1 MPAAAGENFQ
11 GLYLH
16 LVKKLSLAATGEKIL
31 GVIFHMV
38 KKLLLAAAGEFFWGY
53 CSYGKKDHC

>member
-1 MPAAAGENFQ
+1 MSAAAGKNFQ

-16 LVKKLSLAATGEKIL
+16 MVKKLSLAAAGEKFL

-38 KKLLLAAAGEFFWGY
+38 KKILLAAAGEIVLGY
-53 CSYGKKDHC
+53 SSYGKKDH